1 MEDNNRTEANP
12 VYELCP
18 LISQLHSS
26 PVGSH
31 GKVSISCI
39 QALGSDIYIGCS
51 NGTLLRYVLNETE
64 DGTYQY
70 TPISEFMLQ
79 TRASIEDIQL
89 APSLSMA
96 LVLSDGCIF
105 FLSLPTLA
113 LVPPEIIRPM
123 KNAIAFAINETSG
136 PQEPVGLALI
146 KRDGIGFWELGA
158 KLVHVQEFK
167 ESSIIL
173 ARRSGPCLCL
183 ADTENY
189 IVFNLSTRLHLP
201 FHPISTSENWKIL
214 PQIAVSNPGEFLVV
228 ACMGT
233 SPDFRNVYTMGIFVN
248 ENGDPCQDPI
258 NWESPPTSIAVDE
271 DLIASLHI
279 DGPSGEVVEI
289 RRKGAT
295 DIIQSIALL
304 KSPDQARL
312 LSFARRGFAVPV
324 TSRLDKLRIS
334 SMSLFEPLDSSRKGG
349 TRDHLHEPD
358 SGLTPPPTPKT
369 PSNNSRHSHR
379 RSQSGGKQGLTSSQ
393 IGRSLPT
400 ARLLVATSQ
409 SVYALLPSN
418 LISQVEQLLDKG
430 KVKDAAGFLSQAQ
443 AKHGKNETLAADFQ
457 YLNTRIGVEYLHQTA
472 FEDAGDALFRGGL
485 DPRLLI
491 GLWDDW
497 RELARRLSYAYGTN
511 PDEPIRVEVF
521 SGLEKQMVTLM
532 GLTIETIVTNYSPHL
547 KPSTSISSAG
557 KELRASLHWNA
568 KKMLKKYLRKFCN
581 RRRFLQDG
589 ANGIYSDEGVN
600 RIVDTVLVILYAE
613 SKDPEDNNE
622 LSMLLDASQI
632 LRIEDIRDVLISN
645 GHIASLIRL
654 YERSG
659 DTQSVIEIYVQLVEG
674 QLTEFSILDPLERV
688 KRLLQAST
696 SRDIVQKYILW
707 LLRKDRTSGIELM
720 ISSDAKHPR
729 SIPEDILLLSKI
741 QEVDSD
747 ASLVFLEYL
756 VLQKQTLD
764 PSLHTQLVLRYLDA
778 LLVSLQD
785 PKRLD
790 QQKETIENY
799 RITQNRSSSSTTEPP
814 PFLWYLAFDTPMSED
829 KTTRLKLDFMLQGS
843 SKYDMEAVR
852 RRLRIAG
859 RGIDK
864 MLALEMAIL
873 EAKCGNHKSTLS
885 ILVNDLQDFLTA
897 EAYCAMGGGR
907 VITPKLAVVI
917 GDRLNLSHWAAQ
929 VLALE
934 KDLPHSIRR
943 QGSGSN
949 TPNFMDI
956 NESHN
961 TQQSTELTR
970 MLLEVYMGVGQAKAK
985 EASMLLNAQ
994 AVKLDAEEITQLM
1007 PSSWSLDLVSSFFE
1021 RSFRRSLHASYE
1033 GQILKQLS
1041 AAQNLQTSALAF
1053 EVFAAAGAMIEEPND
1068 DDAPPTDDSAPTP
1081 PPKTEEKGESEGG
1094 DEKAM
1099 EKSEVSSNEGD
1110 IQPSTSYGAKK
1121 EWSSVT
1127 RPNEHS
1133 ITLKEN
1139 I

>member
-707 LLRKDRTSGIELM
+707 LLRKDRTSGIEL
-720 ISSDAKHPR
+720 
-729 SIPEDILLLSKI
+729 
-741 QEVDSD
+741 
-747 ASLVFLEYL
+747 
-756 VLQKQTLD
+756 
-764 PSLHTQLVLRYLDA
+764 
-778 LLVSLQD
+778 
-785 PKRLD
+785 
-790 QQKETIENY
+790 
-799 RITQNRSSSSTTEPP
+799 
-814 PFLWYLAFDTPMSED
+814 
-829 KTTRLKLDFMLQGS
+829 DFMLQGS

-1021 RSFRRSLHASYE
+1021 RSFRRSLHASSE

-1068 DDAPPTDDSAPTP
+1068 DDAPPTDDSAPSP